1 MKFTLTL
8 IAAAAA
14 ALITSGAHA
23 ADAKAAE
30 ALAKTS
36 GCLACH
42 TPDKKLVGPSYKE
55 IANRYRKD
63 KGAPASL
70 AQKVKALGLDHVVLI
85 TDAVDENLA
94 LSSRNLPNVL
104 VLEAGHADPVTL
116 VSSKNVLVTRKAV
129 AKLEELFA

>member
-14 ALITSGAHA
+14 SLVATGAQA

-55 IANRYRKD
+55 IADRYRKD
-63 KGAPASL
+63 KGAPANL
-70 AQKVKALGLDHVVLI
+70 AQRVKAGGKGVWGDIPMPPNAHVKDPDIKTMVEWI
-85 TDAVDENLA
+85 
-94 LSSRNLPNVL
+94 LSI
-104 VLEAGHADPVTL
+104 
-116 VSSKNVLVTRKAV
+116 K
-129 AKLEELFA
+129 